1 MDIKK
6 RNSLEDRF
14 KLSGLSLKI
23 CIVKAGNRRY
33 ASVSSAPTGAKNP
46 LNSQSEARLCWKIR

>member
-14 KLSGLSLKI
+14 KLFGLSLKI
-23 CIVKAGNRRY
+23 YNVNAGNHRY
-33 ASVSSAPTGAKNP
+33 ASMSSARTGAK
-46 LNSQSEARLCWKIR
+46 IH

>member
-6 RNSLEDRF
+6 SNSLEDRF

-23 CIVKAGNRRY
+23 YIVNAGNRRY

-46 LNSQSEARLCWKIR
+46 LNSQSEARLY